1 MMTEENVA
9 SEELV
14 WRVLHN
20 TTLTEELRDSEI
32 EALAR
37 IITVREYKAGE
48 TIVKQGDGNF
58 GDELRDTLLILGSGE
73 VEATATTG
81 GEQMTLHLLKPGD
94 LAGIIGFV
102 GGNVAQVS
110 ASVIAKTASK
120 VLLLDR
126 MRFEALLN
134 SQPAIVYYVMRG
146 IVRHVHG
153 IVRRM
158 NMQSVE
164 MSNYL
169 YRNQGRY

>member
-1 MMTEENVA
+1 
-9 SEELV
+9 
-14 WRVLHN
+14 
-20 TTLTEELRDSEI
+20 
-32 EALAR
+32 
-37 IITVREYKAGE
+37 
-48 TIVKQGDGNF
+48 
-58 GDELRDTLLILGSGE
+58 
-73 VEATATTG
+73 
-81 GEQMTLHLLKPGD
+81 

-110 ASVIAKTASK
+110 ANVVAKADSK
-120 VLLLDR
+120 LLLLDR
-126 MRFEALLN
+126 ARFEALLN

-169 YRNQGRY
+169 YRIQGRY

>member
-1 MMTEENVA
+1 MATD
-9 SEELV
+9 ELILQT
-14 WRVLHN
+14 LHN
-20 TTLTEELRDSEI
+20 STLAEELRGAEV

-48 TIVKQGDGNF
+48 IIVKQGDNA
-58 GDELRDTLLILGSGE
+58 DDNELRDTLLILASGE

-81 GEQMTLHLLKPGD
+81 GEKATLHLLKQGD

-110 ASVIAKTASK
+110 ANVVTKTDSK
-120 VLLLDR
+120 LLLLDR
-126 MRFEALLN
+126 NRFEALLN

-169 YRNQGRY
+169 YRIQGRY

>member
-1 MMTEENVA
+1 MTTDD
-9 SEELV
+9 LILHT
-14 WRVLHN
+14 LHN
-20 TTLTEELRDSEI
+20 STLAEELRDAEI

-37 IITVREYKAGE
+37 IITVREYKAGD
-48 TIVKQGDGNF
+48 TIVQQGDNSQS
-58 GDELRDTLLILGSGE
+58 ELRDTLLILGSGE

-81 GEQMTLHLLKPGD
+81 GEKATLHLLKQGD

-110 ASVIAKTASK
+110 ANVVAKTDSK

-126 MRFEALLN
+126 TRFEALLN

-164 MSNYL
+164 MSNYF
-169 YRNQGRY
+169 YRVQGRY

>member
-1 MMTEENVA
+1 MTA
-9 SEELV
+9 DDLILQT
-14 WRVLHN
+14 LHN
-20 TTLTEELRDSEI
+20 STLAEELRDAEI

-37 IITVREYKAGE
+37 IITVRDYKAGE
-48 TIVKQGDGNF
+48 TIVQQGDASHQG
-58 GDELRDTLLILGSGE
+58 ELRDTLLILGSGE
-73 VEATATTG
+73 VEATATTN
-81 GEQMTLHLLKPGD
+81 GEKNTLHLLKQGD

-102 GGNVAQVS
+102 GGNLAQVS
-110 ASVIAKTASK
+110 ANVIAKTDSR

-126 MRFEALLN
+126 TRFEALLN

-169 YRNQGRY
+169 YRIQGRY

>member
-1 MMTEENVA
+1 MNMTA
-9 SEELV
+9 DDLILQT
-14 WRVLHN
+14 LHN
-20 TTLTEELRDSEI
+20 STLGEELRDAEI

-37 IITVREYKAGE
+37 IITVREYRAGE
-48 TIVKQGDGNF
+48 VIVQQGDTNQQS
-58 GDELRDTLLILGSGE
+58 ELRDTLLILASGE
-73 VEATATTG
+73 VEATAVTN
-81 GEQMTLHLLKPGD
+81 GETNTLHLLKQGD

-110 ASVIAKTASK
+110 ANVVAKTDSK

-126 MRFEALLN
+126 TRFEALLN

-169 YRNQGRY
+169 YRIQGRY

>member
-1 MMTEENVA
+1 MTA
-9 SEELV
+9 DDLIMQT
-14 WRVLHN
+14 LHN
-20 TTLTEELRDSEI
+20 STLAEELRDAEI

-48 TIVKQGDGNF
+48 IIVQQGDNSQS
-58 GDELRDTLLILGSGE
+58 ELRDTLLILGSGE

-81 GEQMTLHLLKPGD
+81 GEKATLHLLKQGD

-110 ASVIAKTASK
+110 ANVVAKADSK
-120 VLLLDR
+120 LLLLDR
-126 MRFEALLN
+126 ARFEALLN

-169 YRNQGRY
+169 YRIQGRY

>member
-1 MMTEENVA
+1 MATDD
-9 SEELV
+9 LILQT
-14 WRVLHN
+14 LHN
-20 TTLTEELRDSEI
+20 STLAEELRGAEV

-37 IITVREYKAGE
+37 IITVREYRAGE
-48 TIVKQGDGNF
+48 IIVKQGDNAS
-58 GDELRDTLLILGSGE
+58 DNELRDTLLILASGE

-81 GEQMTLHLLKPGD
+81 GEKATLHLLKQGD

-110 ASVIAKTASK
+110 ANVVAKTDSK
-120 VLLLDR
+120 LLLLDR
-126 MRFEALLN
+126 NRFEALLN

-169 YRNQGRY
+169 YRIQGRY

>member
-1 MMTEENVA
+1 MTTDD
-9 SEELV
+9 LILQT
-14 WRVLHN
+14 LHN
-20 TTLTEELRDSEI
+20 STLTEELRDAEI

-37 IITVREYKAGE
+37 IMTVREYKAGDA
-48 TIVKQGDGNF
+48 ILKPGDA
-58 GDELRDTLLILGSGE
+58 DLKDTLLILGSGE

-81 GEQMTLHLLKPGD
+81 GEKATLHLLKQGD

-110 ASVIAKTASK
+110 ANVVAKTDSK

-126 MRFEALLN
+126 NRFEALLN

-169 YRNQGRY
+169 YRIQGRY